1 MSRILWKRSKRVSE
15 VGGEESAH
23 LPPKRGSYV
32 MRVCAIVGRS
42 WLREFPTTG
51 FGHVARWGSRRRP
64 RTGIGYAVISRR
76 RVLEERATGNQYLCT
91 VRDHDQALIYI
102 NRKICGKDERTYD
115 LFQIWNN
122 CAQKY
127 VVTWH
132 LCYYQTTKPTN
143 VHHHILLQTILLQWL
158 SNGHGLVHTFIW
170 C

>member
-1 MSRILWKRSKRVSE
+1 MSRILWIRSKRVSE

-76 RVLEERATGNQYLCT
+76 RVLEERATGNQYLCK
-91 VRDHDQALIYI
+91 VRDHDQALMYI
-102 NRKICGKDERTYD
+102 NRKICGKDERTND
-115 LFQIWNN
+115 LFEIWNN
-122 CAQKY
+122 CAQIY
-127 VVTWH
+127 VKPHDIQAINKPWNQQTFTITSHYRRPDVNDPVTSMD
-132 LCYYQTTKPTN
+132 L
-143 VHHHILLQTILLQWL
+143 
-158 SNGHGLVHTFIW
+158 
-170 C
+170 